1 MEKSKDTKRTDTRCI
16 LALLKDVR
24 TRMEQMSD
32 SDKEIATEA
41 LFALLDEL
49 KPEHE
54 IHYMAWK

>member
-1 MEKSKDTKRTDTRCI
+1 MENSKDI
-16 LALLKDVR
+16 LSLLKDVR

-41 LFALLDEL
+41 LISLLSEL
-49 KPEHE
+49 QPEHE

>member
-1 MEKSKDTKRTDTRCI
+1 MENSNVI
-16 LALLKDVR
+16 LSLLREVR

-41 LFALLDEL
+41 LITLLSEL
-49 KPEHE
+49 QPETE

>member
-1 MEKSKDTKRTDTRCI
+1 MENKDSI

-41 LFALLDEL
+41 LFALLSEL
-49 KPEHE
+49 QPEHE
-54 IHYMAWK
+54 IHYMVWK